1 MTSIL
6 LVKVSS
12 LGDVIHNLT
21 VASDLRRRFPD
32 ARIDWVVEEA
42 FTDFPR
48 LHPGVTEVIPFALR
62 RWRHH
67 LFDRST
73 WQEMRAF
80 KERLQSRHYDHILDT
95 QALLKTAAIC
105 KLAQGESW
113 GFAADTARDPLAA
126 RFYDHTVSLPRGL
139 HTVERY
145 RGLAAAAL
153 GYKQDLPLD
162 YGLAVTPFKAAWL
175 PARPYAV
182 LCTATSR
189 DAKLWQEE
197 KWLELAAWLHARGYA
212 SVLPAGS
219 PVERERA
226 TRLAGA
232 MADAVTVP
240 PMKLTELAAVIK
252 GSAVVV
258 GLDTGLT
265 HIAAA
270 LDRLTLA
277 IFTDSDPGHAGAYAG
292 DKGISI
298 GHRGYSPSVA
308 EAITAL
314 ETLFALTPSPSPI
327 QGEGNVESR

>member
-21 VASDLRRRFPD
+21 VATDLRRRFPD

-42 FTDFPR
+42 FADFPR

-67 LFDRST
+67 LFERKT

-80 KERLQSRHYDHILDT
+80 RQRLQSRHYDHIIDT

-105 KLAQGESW
+105 RMARGESW
-113 GFAADTARDPLAA
+113 GFAADTARDPLAS
-126 RFYDHTVSLPRGL
+126 RFYDHTVSLPHGL

-145 RGLAAAAL
+145 RRLAAAAF
-153 GYKQDLPLD
+153 GHAQDLPLD
-162 YGLAVTPFKAAWL
+162 YGLAVAPLMADWL
-175 PARPYAV
+175 PERPYAV

-197 KWLELAAWLHARGYA
+197 KWLELAAWLDDRGY
-212 SVLPAGS
+212 SCVLPAGS

-226 TRLAGA
+226 HRLAGG
-232 MADAVTVP
+232 MRHAVTAP
-240 PMKLTELAAVIK
+240 PMNLKALAALIK
-252 GSAVVV
+252 GSALVV
-258 GLDTGLT
+258 GVDTGLT
-265 HIAAA
+265 HLGAA

-277 IFTDSDPGHAGAYAG
+277 IFTDSDPRHAGAYAG
-292 DKGISI
+292 DRGISI
-298 GHRGYSPSVA
+298 GHRGYSPGVP
-308 EAITAL
+308 EATAAL
-314 ETLFALTPSPSPI
+314 ETLFKIPA
-327 QGEGNVESR
+327 